1 LIFYL
6 VNVAWNWQDDCMSNI
21 DQLRQQ
27 ARELR
32 KLAKTLD
39 EAADGLERLGGGLQP
54 IQMQSNGATP
64 SSRIKSKDL
73 CFTVIRDAGHP
84 LHKNEIME
92 RLVWMDRKVSDGTLL
107 SYLSR
112 EKKRLV
118 SLGKGRWTLAEWQKE
133 NEAA

>member
-1 LIFYL
+1 
-6 VNVAWNWQDDCMSNI
+6 MSNV

-39 EAADGLERLGGGLQP
+39 EAADGLEKIGGGLQP
-54 IQMQSNGATP
+54 VQSQSNGAAP

-84 LHKNEIME
+84 LHKNEIMK
-92 RLVWMDRKVSDGTLL
+92 RLAEMDRKISDGSLQ

-112 EKKRLV
+112 DKKRLT
-118 SLGKGRWTLAEWQKE
+118 SLGKGRWSLAEWQKE